1 MDTLHF
7 TKKYINL
14 IENSE
19 KCFCTYK
26 KQEYKFQAAQ
36 FLIKGHYQHHGVRLQ
51 CLISQFLGGG
61 FLLYYNLIG
70 QESVFV
76 WICRSSYYH
85 MKTGYQVQVLL
96 IDEKQETP
104 KTLFCENLYEKYSQ
118 NFRKRSKNL
127 WKSRKLSEDSV
138 KMFLIKFLRK
148 TLFRQIFRK
157 FSVEKVALQK
167 WLLTLIFFKIL
178 LP

>member
-1 MDTLHF
+1 
-7 TKKYINL
+7 
-14 IENSE
+14 
-19 KCFCTYK
+19 
-26 KQEYKFQAAQ
+26 
-36 FLIKGHYQHHGVRLQ
+36 
-51 CLISQFLGGG
+51 
-61 FLLYYNLIG
+61 
-70 QESVFV
+70 
-76 WICRSSYYH
+76 

-96 IDEKQETP
+96 IRMLCKTIDEKQETP
-104 KTLFCENLYEKYSQ
+104 KTLFCENLHEEYSQ

-167 WLLTLIFFKIL
+167 
-178 LP
+178 